1 MNAQRIQSLILF
13 LVLLTA
19 GITPLQAAWR
29 SEGSKEALTAQ
40 EALQRFRQADSKLER
55 FFREAYGY
63 AIFPAV
69 GKGGFIIGGGF
80 GGNGRVYERGRLV
93 GTADVTMVSVGPQ
106 IGGQKFSEL
115 IFFQDRDA
123 MERFKKGQLDLSAQ
137 VSAVMAKEGASA
149 DANYQD
155 GVAIFTLPL
164 AGAMAEVSV
173 GGQFFKFKPLKK

>member
-1 MNAQRIQSLILF
+1 MKPQRILSLALGLF
-13 LVLLTA
+13 LLAGLLGGA
-19 GITPLQAAWR
+19 QAAWR
-29 SEGSKEALTAQ
+29 SESKEAMTAQ
-40 EALQRFRQADSKLER
+40 EALKRFRQADSKLER

-63 AIFPAV
+63 AIFPVV

-93 GTADVTMVSVGPQ
+93 GTADVTLVSVGPQ

-115 IFFQDRDA
+115 IFFQDKAA
-123 MERFKKGQLDLSAQ
+123 MDRFKKGQLDLSAQ
-137 VSAVMAKEGASA
+137 VSAVMAREGASA

-173 GGQFFKFKPLKK
+173 AGQFFKFKPLK